1 MCIIQAKAEAVFLGL
16 CFQGARIERSRRI
29 HGEFNDLPFGNVCDR
44 YFGAADHGT
53 EGTTCCSDNAA
64 GAYGGL

>member
-1 MCIIQAKAEAVFLGL
+1 MFIIQAKAEAVVFGSF
-16 CFQGARIERSRRI
+16 FQGTRIERSRRI
-29 HGEFNDLPFGNVCDR
+29 RGEFNDLPFGNVCDR